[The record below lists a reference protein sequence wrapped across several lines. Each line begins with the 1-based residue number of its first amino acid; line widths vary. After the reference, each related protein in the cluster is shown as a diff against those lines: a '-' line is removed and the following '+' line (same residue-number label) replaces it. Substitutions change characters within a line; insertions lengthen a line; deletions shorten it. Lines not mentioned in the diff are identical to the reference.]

1 MACDVLRAKIRHV
14 LHHYTRYH
22 VSVFILTFC
31 SYAFFHATRKTFSN
45 VKTTI
50 AAVWTASPRNGS
62 SSECLSSPE
71 LWSVNGSIECLTPY
85 ETWDKNHFF
94 SSHDDAEEFMGT
106 LDACFMFAYAVGLF
120 VSGFIADRNDLR
132 LVLSIGMGL
141 TSITVFLFGCL
152 FEWLHFYSEPAYI
165 IVWLLNGFLQSTGWP
180 SVVAVMGNWFGK
192 GSRGLVMGVWS
203 ACASV
208 GNIIG
213 ALLVAAVLDY
223 GYEYAFLMTAS
234 VLLAGALL
242 NFFGLV
248 PSPLDVGLPLP
259 KEEEKEVEEPDGSSS
274 VQRPLLD
281 DTDELE
287 EEDVGYRNSSV
298 TEPVLYSIDDTRPKA
313 INFFTALLLPGVL
326 PYALCYAFLKL
337 VNYSFFFW
345 LPFYLS
351 NAYKMLETTADTLS
365 IWYDIGGIVGGTV
378 AGFISDRLQKRA
390 IVVVPMLIGGVP
402 LLFVYGLTGVAGTMM
417 NNGILL
423 FVLGCM
429 IGGVANLISAAISA
443 DLGRQKALKGNA
455 EALSTVTGII
465 DGTGSLGAA
474 VGQVAVPHIQIAFG
488 WRVVFYLFMVSTL
501 LTAVCILRIFLQ
513 ELKDLWVRRRRMYGC
528 FGAETLR
535 DLRSEDDDDE

>member
-1 MACDVLRAKIRHV
+1 MPCSSLSFKVQRTLQQ
-14 LHHYTRYH
+14 YTRYH
-22 VSVFILTFC
+22 LGVFVLTFC

-50 AAVWTASPRNGS
+50 AAEWTPSPLNGSTNECSVPYYASYAVNGS
-62 SSECLSSPE
+62 SA
-71 LWSVNGSIECLTPY
+71 ECLTPY
-85 ETWDKNHFF
+85 GTWDKRHLFT
-94 SSHDDAEEFMGT
+94 SHNDAEEFMGT

-141 TSITVFLFGCL
+141 TSVTVFLFGCV
-152 FEWLHFYSEPAYI
+152 FEWIQFYSKPAYI
-165 IVWLLNGFLQSTGWP
+165 AIWLLNGFLQSTGWP

-248 PSPLDVGLPLP
+248 PSPLDVGLPMPEDDKAESGRLY
-259 KEEEKEVEEPDGSSS
+259 GSGGPS
-274 VQRPLLD
+274 VQQPLLENSD
-281 DTDELE
+281 DD
-287 EEDVGYRNSSV
+287 DSYRGSPSS
-298 TEPVLYSIDDTRPKA
+298 EPVIYSVQDTRPKA
-313 INFFTALLLPGVL
+313 IGFLTALLLPGVL
-326 PYALCYAFLKL
+326 AYALCYAFLKL

-351 NAYKMLETTADTLS
+351 NAYNMEETAADTLS

-378 AGFISDRLQKRA
+378 AGFISDRLEKRA
-390 IVVVPMLIGGVP
+390 IVIMPMLLAGIP
-402 LLFVYGLTGVAGTMM
+402 MLFVYGMTGIAGTML

-423 FVLGCM
+423 FVLGWL
-429 IGGVANLISAAISA
+429 IGGVANLI
-443 DLGRQKALKGNA
+443 R
-455 EALSTVTGII
+455 
-465 DGTGSLGAA
+465 
-474 VGQVAVPHIQIAFG
+474 
-488 WRVVFYLFMVSTL
+488 
-501 LTAVCILRIFLQ
+501 
-513 ELKDLWVRRRRMYGC
+513 
-528 FGAETLR
+528 
-535 DLRSEDDDDE
+535 

>member
-1 MACDVLRAKIRHV
+1 
-14 LHHYTRYH
+14 
-22 VSVFILTFC
+22 
-31 SYAFFHATRKTFSN
+31 
-45 VKTTI
+45 
-50 AAVWTASPRNGS
+50 
-62 SSECLSSPE
+62 
-71 LWSVNGSIECLTPY
+71 
-85 ETWDKNHFF
+85 
-94 SSHDDAEEFMGT
+94 
-106 LDACFMFAYAVGLF
+106 
-120 VSGFIADRNDLR
+120 
-132 LVLSIGMGL
+132 
-141 TSITVFLFGCL
+141 
-152 FEWLHFYSEPAYI
+152 
-165 IVWLLNGFLQSTGWP
+165 
-180 SVVAVMGNWFGK
+180 
-192 GSRGLVMGVWS
+192 MGVWS

-234 VLLAGALL
+234 VLFAGSLL

-259 KEEEKEVEEPDGSSS
+259 VEDEKEEEDLPGSSS

-287 EEDVGYRNSSV
+287 EENIVRTSGSV
-298 TEPVLYSIDDTRPKA
+298 TEPVLYSIEDTRPKA

-351 NAYKMLETTADTLS
+351 TAYHMPETAADTLS
-365 IWYDIGGIVGGTV
+365 IWYDVGGIVGGTV

-390 IVVVPMLIGGVP
+390 IVVVPMLVAGIP
-402 LLFVYGLTGVAGTMM
+402 ILFVYGLTDVAATMM

-423 FVLGCM
+423 FFLGWL

-474 VGQVAVPHIQIAFG
+474 VGQVAVPHIQVVYG

-501 LTAVCILRIFLQ
+501 LTAVCILRIFFQ
-513 ELKDLWVRRRRMYGC
+513 ELCDLWNNRLCGC
-528 FGAETLR
+528 FGRETLR
-535 DLRSEDDDDE
+535 YEEYDDDEE